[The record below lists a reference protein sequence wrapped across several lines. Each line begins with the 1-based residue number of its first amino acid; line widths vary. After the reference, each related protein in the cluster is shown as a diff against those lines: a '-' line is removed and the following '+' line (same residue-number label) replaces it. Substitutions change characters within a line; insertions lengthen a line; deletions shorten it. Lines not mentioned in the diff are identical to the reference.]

1 MGLYSLT
8 MSKEGKAHF
17 IMLFFISHRL
27 LNPLS
32 TSQLLSSHTLTHDY
46 PSHPFILL
54 ISAIRSHAITSDS
67 ITTLPYAFLPLIR

>member
-8 MSKEGKAHF
+8 MSKEGKAHS

-32 TSQLLSSHTLTHDY
+32 TSQLLSSHTLTFFFHL
-46 PSHPFILL
+46 SHP
-54 ISAIRSHAITSDS
+54 ISPGPFMAIRLVHS
-67 ITTLPYAFLPLIR
+67 YC